1 MRRIGILM
9 LLLILLATPVSA
21 VELTAPTVPA
31 VAEEFMVSE
40 PDNLIEGVQQILKEA
55 VGHIRPDIKEA
66 SRVCLG
72 IIGAVML
79 VSLLRMFPA
88 GVEKST
94 DLAGVV
100 AVSVMFLSAADALID
115 LGAETVIQLSEYGKL
130 MLPVMA
136 AALASQGGI
145 TGSTAL
151 YTVTAIFD
159 AALSNLIS
167 KVLLP
172 LLYLFLALAVA
183 HSATGEDILKK
194 LLDGIKWL
202 MTWLLKTILYVFT
215 GFISITGVI
224 SGPTDA
230 AALKAAKLTISGFV
244 PVVGGI
250 LSDASEAV
258 LVSAGVVK
266 NSLGMYGLFAVLAI
280 WMDPFLRIGAHYLL
294 LRFTGTVCSI
304 FASKRSSELIEN
316 FAAVMGFLLAMTGSV
331 CLMLLISTVCF
342 MRGVM

>member
-1 MRRIGILM
+1 MRRTGILI
-9 LLLILLATPVSA
+9 LLLILLAIPVDA
-21 VELTAPTVPA
+21 QELTAPTVPS
-31 VAEEFMVSE
+31 VAEDFMVSE
-40 PDNLIEGVQQILKEA
+40 PENLMDGIRQILREA

-72 IIGAVML
+72 IIGVAML
-79 VSLLRMFPA
+79 VSLLRIFPA

-94 DLAGVV
+94 DLAEVV
-100 AVSVMFLSAADALID
+100 AVSVMFLSTAGALID
-115 LGAETVIQLSEYGKL
+115 LGAETVMQVSEYGKL
-130 MLPVMA
+130 LLPVMA

-145 TGSTAL
+145 TVSTAL
-151 YTVTAIFD
+151 YTVTAAFD
-159 AALSNLIS
+159 AVLSSLIS
-167 KVLLP
+167 KLLLP
-172 LLYLFLALAVA
+172 LLYLFVAIAVA
-183 HSATGEDILKK
+183 HRATGEGLLKSM
-194 LLDGIKWL
+194 LDGIKWL

-230 AALKAAKLTISGFV
+230 AALKAAKLTISGLV

-266 NSLGMYGLFAVLAI
+266 NAMGMYGLFAVLAI
-280 WMDPFLRIGAHYLL
+280 WMDPFLRIGTHYLM
-294 LRFTGTVCSI
+294 LRFTGAICSI
-304 FASKRSSELIEN
+304 FGSKGVSNLIQD

-331 CLMLLISTVCF
+331 CLMILISTVCF